1 MIGAY
6 MEAGGNTLQ
15 RHLDSHPNLIHS
27 PFETQLGN
35 AYSHNALT
43 HLYHYRYSWP
53 TIPTDLSAREVYELL
68 YDEEVKT
75 YLRTP
80 ERSKFKECG
89 MIMRED
95 VRRNAFDLVCR
106 EVALSRVIESKYLD
120 NWRKDYIQAYF
131 ESTFAAWENYN
142 KSGAEDTYVGYYPL
156 ATMDT
161 DKILTDFPTAQMI
174 HIVRNPFSSYAS
186 TIKRPFAL
194 SLERYISGW
203 NTIQHSALTYARK
216 YAGRFHIIRF
226 EDLVADKRRVM
237 DGLMN
242 SLGLPLSDKVYSP
255 SWNGKDI
262 SADLRPWGAIAQ
274 STPEANLA
282 TAHELTDEQK
292 GKILMESHVMLGLYG
307 YNDFLATGRVS

>member
-1 MIGAY
+1 MIGAF

-15 RHLDSHPNLIHS
+15 RHLDSHPSLIHS

-53 TIPTDLSAREVYELL
+53 TIPTDLSAREIYELL

-80 ERSKFKECG
+80 ERSKFKDCG
-89 MIMRED
+89 MIMDERD
-95 VRRNAFDLVCR
+95 RRDAFISICDELTYDR
-106 EVALSRVIESKYLD
+106 LGDRGSQPTRAE
-120 NWRKDYIQAYF
+120 YIRAYF
-131 ESTFAAWENYN
+131 ESTFAAWKNHINEP
-142 KSGAEDTYVGYYPL
+142 SGDDTYVGYYPL
-156 ATMDT
+156 ATMDA
-161 DKILTDFPTAQMI
+161 DCILTDFPTAQMV

-186 TIKRPFAL
+186 TVKRPFAL

-203 NTIQHSALTYARK
+203 NTIQHAALTYARK
-216 YAGRFHIIRF
+216 YAGRFHIVRF

-237 DGLMN
+237 DGLMA
-242 SLGLPLSDKVYSP
+242 SLGLPLSDKVYAP
-255 SWNGKDI
+255 SFNGKDL

-282 TAHELTDEQK
+282 TAHELSDEVK